1 MVKVLDE
8 FKPMRDLVRMQSARS
23 LAENLFVIDHPL
35 RMPGGVQIGTRTTL
49 IRTGDGKLWV
59 HSPGPLTPGIADWL
73 RANGPIGAFVAP
85 NLLHHMFLRE
95 NVEAFPDVPVFGPPG
110 LDAKTDVSARVVD
123 VDATP
128 WKADI
133 DTLLV
138 GGCPKMNELVFFH
151 AASRTLVLTDLAFNV
166 RSADSFVTR
175 LFMRVNGALGT
186 FGPSRLA
193 KRVFLGDLAE
203 VRIGID
209 RILAWDF
216 DRVVVSHGEVLESGG
231 REALRTG
238 YAWLPA

>member
-1 MVKVLDE
+1 
-8 FKPMRDLVRMQSARS
+8 
-23 LAENLFVIDHPL
+23 
-35 RMPGGVQIGTRTTL
+35 
-49 IRTGDGKLWV
+49 
-59 HSPGPLTPGIADWL
+59 
-73 RANGPIGAFVAP
+73 
-85 NLLHHMFLRE
+85 
-95 NVEAFPDVPVFGPPG
+95 
-110 LDAKTDVSARVVD
+110 
-123 VDATP
+123 
-128 WKADI
+128 
-133 DTLLV
+133 
-138 GGCPKMNELVFFH
+138 MNELVFFH